1 MKYYIDFA
9 YGSLLK
15 FGEELCGDMVE
26 FYTDDNQ
33 FIAVLSDGM
42 GSGVKAN
49 ILATLTSKIAVT
61 MLKEGMKI
69 EDVVDTVI
77 QTLPI
82 CSQNK
87 IAYSTFTMI
96 KVAKDGVAYI
106 VEFDNPSVFFIRG
119 KKVLYL
125 DWNERV
131 VHNKKIR
138 ECNIQLTERDR
149 IIMVSDGVEF
159 AGTKK
164 TLNYSWQWKDI
175 ATHLL
180 RFTNENMN
188 AKAITNN
195 LLGVCNQLYFFEP
208 GDDTTVATIKV
219 SHDSKAVLFSGP
231 PINKN
236 EDKKIVYKIMGS
248 AGKKIVCGG
257 TTANIVSRE
266 LNVKYKS
273 STKIIDKDVPPIG
286 YIEGIDLVTEGI
298 ITLRRACEILR
309 RLLTTNDDSFLYKK
323 KDAATLLSRILYEDC
338 IHIKFIIG
346 RCINPENMML
356 DISDDLSSRIY
367 ILNEMKNI
375 LVKLGKIVEVEYC

>member
-26 FYTDDNQ
+26 FYTDDDQ

-61 MLKEGMKI
+61 MLKEGLKI
-69 EDVVDTVI
+69 EDVVDTVS

-82 CSQNK
+82 CAQNK
-87 IAYSTFTMI
+87 IAYSTFTMV
-96 KVAKDGVAYI
+96 KVAKDGIAYI
-106 VEFDNPSVFFIRG
+106 VEFDNPTVFFMRG
-119 KKVLYL
+119 KKVLSL
-125 DWNERV
+125 DWNERII
-131 VHNKKIR
+131 HNKKVR
-138 ECNIQLTERDR
+138 ECKIQLTERDR
-149 IIMVSDGVEF
+149 IVLVSDGVEF
-159 AGTKK
+159 AGGRQ
-164 TLNYSWQWKDI
+164 TLNYSWQWRDI
-175 ATHLL
+175 ANHLL
-180 RFTNENMN
+180 KFTNENMN

-236 EDKKIVYKIMGS
+236 KDKEVVYKIMGS

-257 TTANIVSRE
+257 TTAHIVARE
-266 LNVKYKS
+266 LNVEYRS
-273 STKIIDKDVPPIG
+273 STTIIDEGVPPIG
-286 YIEGIDLVTEGI
+286 YIEGIDLVTEGVL
-298 ITLRRACEILR
+298 TLRKACEILR
-309 RLLTTNDDSFLYKK
+309 KLLTTNDDSFLHKK
-323 KDAATLLSRILYEDC
+323 KDAATLLSRMLYEDC
-338 IHIKFIIG
+338 IHIKMIIG

-356 DISDDLSSRIY
+356 DIPDDLSARIY
-367 ILNEMKNI
+367 VLNEMKNI
-375 LVKLGKIVEVEYC
+375 LVKLGKIVEVEYY

>member
-26 FYTDDNQ
+26 FYTDDDQ

-61 MLKEGMKI
+61 MLKEGLKI
-69 EDVVDTVI
+69 EDVVDTVS

-82 CSQNK
+82 CAQNK
-87 IAYSTFTMI
+87 IAYSTFTMV
-96 KVAKDGVAYI
+96 KVAKDGIAYI
-106 VEFDNPSVFFIRG
+106 VEFDNPTVFFMRG
-119 KKVLYL
+119 KKVLSL
-125 DWNERV
+125 DWNERII
-131 VHNKKIR
+131 HNKKVR
-138 ECNIQLTERDR
+138 ECKIQLTERDR
-149 IIMVSDGVEF
+149 IVLVSDGVEF
-159 AGTKK
+159 AGVRK
-164 TLNYSWQWKDI
+164 TLNYSWQWRDI
-175 ATHLL
+175 ANHLL
-180 RFTNENMN
+180 KFTNENMN

-236 EDKKIVYKIMGS
+236 KDKEVVYKIMGS

-257 TTANIVSRE
+257 TTAHIVARE
-266 LNVKYKS
+266 LNVEYRS
-273 STKIIDKDVPPIG
+273 STTIIDEGVPPIG
-286 YIEGIDLVTEGI
+286 YIEGIDLVTEGVL
-298 ITLRRACEILR
+298 TLRKACEILR
-309 RLLTTNDDSFLYKK
+309 KLLTTNDDSFLHKK
-323 KDAATLLSRILYEDC
+323 KDAATLLSRMLYEDC
-338 IHIKFIIG
+338 IHIKMIIG

-356 DISDDLSSRIY
+356 DIPDDLSARIY
-367 ILNEMKNI
+367 VLNEMKNI
-375 LVKLGKIVEVEYC
+375 LVKLGKIVEVEYY

>member
-26 FYTDDNQ
+26 FYTDDDQ

-69 EDVVDTVI
+69 EDVVDTVS

-82 CSQNK
+82 CAQNK
-87 IAYSTFTMI
+87 IAYSTFTMV
-96 KVAKDGVAYI
+96 KVAKDGIAYI
-106 VEFDNPSVFFIRG
+106 VEFDNPTVFFMRG
-119 KKVLYL
+119 KKVLSL
-125 DWNERV
+125 DWNERII
-131 VHNKKIR
+131 HNKKVR
-138 ECNIQLTERDR
+138 ECKIQLTERDR
-149 IIMVSDGVEF
+149 IVMVSDGVEF
-159 AGTKK
+159 AGVRK

-175 ATHLL
+175 ANHLMK
-180 RFTNENMN
+180 FTNENMN

-236 EDKKIVYKIMGS
+236 KDKEVVYKIMGS

-257 TTANIVSRE
+257 TTANIVARE
-266 LNVKYKS
+266 LNVKYRS
-273 STKIIDKDVPPIG
+273 STTIIDEDVPPIG
-286 YIEGIDLVTEGI
+286 YIEGIDLVTEGVL
-298 ITLRRACEILR
+298 TLRKACEILR
-309 RLLTTNDDSFLYKK
+309 KLLTTNDDSFLHKK
-323 KDAATLLSRILYEDC
+323 KDAATLLSRMLYEDC
-338 IHIKFIIG
+338 IHIKMIIG

-356 DISDDLSSRIY
+356 DIPDDLSARIY
-367 ILNEMKNI
+367 VLNEMKNI
-375 LVKLGKIVEVEYC
+375 LVKLGKIVEVEYY